1 MATNTE
7 SKTLRGLIFMRIL
20 LAALLALVL
29 AVPAHAQSWFEAE
42 TAHFIVK
49 SRDSEEATRHFAEQM
64 ERFDRGLRF
73 LNGLDESHV
82 ETSRAN
88 KPMIYRFGDYIAM
101 SRMYGQADAGIGG
114 FFISRAGAS
123 VAFAPARRQ
132 RSNNSRERRDPT
144 DSIEQVLLHEY
155 THYFMMQN
163 FPAAY
168 PRWYSEGYAEMISTM
183 RFNDDGS
190 FHIGDPPQSRG
201 TSIAQLP
208 TSRLEDMLDADR
220 VLTGYDA
227 YQHYVSGWLFTH
239 YLNFDPAREAKL
251 REFLVALGN
260 GEDSLVAA
268 RRIFGDLADVQRDLA
283 RYLDRPFPGYDV
295 RPNIT
300 TLPQVTMRRI
310 ESAEADLIDSEMAL
324 WRGVTREQARDIA
337 VSLRLAV
344 QQQPDSSYAHTLLAE
359 AEHDSRQYD
368 AADLAAS
375 RAIELDPQNQRAW
388 LYRAYIA
395 LERAKTDPTQYD
407 VARQHLQWARRL
419 DLDDPRPLIAYY
431 QSYYDQTAGADIPQQ
446 AIVALES
453 AYEVSGNDIPFR
465 LLLGRQLLIEERF
478 TEARVVLLPALY
490 SGHSYEE
497 AEAEEFTPERL
508 FAAIDARDRA
518 AALELINKVLEPEDE
533 DDEG

>member
-1 MATNTE
+1 
-7 SKTLRGLIFMRIL
+7 MRFL

-29 AVPAHAQSWFEAE
+29 AVPAQAQSWFEAE

-49 SRDSEEATRHFAEQM
+49 SRDSEESTRRFAEQM

-73 LNGLDESHV
+73 LNGLDENHV

-88 KPMIYRFGDYIAM
+88 KPVIYRFGDYISM
-101 SRMYGQADAGIGG
+101 SRMYGRADAGIGG

-123 VAFAPARRQ
+123 VAFAPSRRQ
-132 RSNNSRERRDPT
+132 RSNNSRERRDLT

-201 TSIAQLP
+201 ASIANLP
-208 TSRLEDMLDADR
+208 ASRLDEMLDAER

-227 YQHYVSGWLFTH
+227 YQHYVTGWLFTH

-260 GEDSLVAA
+260 GEDSLTAG
-268 RRIFGDLADVQRDLA
+268 RRIFGDLDEVQRDLA

-300 TLPQVTMRRI
+300 ALPQITMRRI
-310 ESAEADLIDSEMAL
+310 EGVEAELIDNEMTL

-337 VSLRLAV
+337 ANLRIAV
-344 QQQPDSSYAHTLLAE
+344 QQYPDSSYAHMLLAE
-359 AEHDSRQYD
+359 AEHDSREY
-368 AADLAAS
+368 DLAESAAA
-375 RAIELDPQNQRAW
+375 RAVELDPQNQRAW
-388 LYRAYIA
+388 LYRAYVA
-395 LERAKTDPTQYD
+395 LERAKTDPAQFD
-407 VARQHLQWARRL
+407 IARQHLQQARRL

-431 QSYYDQTAGADIPQQ
+431 QSYYDQTGGANIPEQ

-453 AYEVSGNDIPFR
+453 AYEVSGNDVPFR
-465 LLLGRQLLIEERF
+465 LLLGRQLLMEERF
-478 TEARVVLLPALY
+478 GEARVVLLPALY
-490 SGHSYEE
+490 SGHSYETSE
-497 AEAEEFTPERL
+497 EDEFTPDRL
-508 FAAIDARDRA
+508 FAAIDAQDRTL
-518 AALELINKVLEPEDE
+518 ALELINEALELEDE
-533 DDEG
+533 DEA